1 MFNIC
6 SQVKEVID
14 LHTHSNYSDGTDSP
28 AQLINKAL
36 ASGVTTIALT
46 DHDSI
51 AGIIEAQSA
60 LRAGISLV
68 PGAEISCQTEDGIS
82 VHMLGLLFDLN
93 NKDLLTTMEKTRENR
108 RGRMQRIIERINE
121 AGIEI
126 SMQDVLAELSD
137 GATLGRPHLADALV
151 KKGIVKNRDEA
162 FTEMLHN
169 KSKYYVAHY
178 SPKPVDAI
186 KLIKAAGGVA
196 VIAHPMAS
204 HRGRTI
210 SLETF
215 GDLIEAG
222 LDGIEVD
229 HRDHSLDEKSALIKL
244 ASENNLIMTGASDY
258 HGNGKLNQLAEYATN
273 ADQWDLL
280 QARASADR
288 VIRV

>member
-1 MFNIC
+1 M
-6 SQVKEVID
+6 ID
-14 LHTHSNYSDGTDSP
+14 LHTHSSYSDGTDSP
-28 AQLINKAL
+28 TDLINKAL

-46 DHDSI
+46 DHDSV

-60 LRAGISLV
+60 LRTGISLV

-82 VHMLGLLFDLN
+82 VHMLGLLFDIN
-93 NKDLLTTMEKTRENR
+93 DLELLATMEKTRENR
-108 RGRMQRIIERINE
+108 HGRMRRIIERINE
-121 AGIEI
+121 AGIDI
-126 SMQDVLAELSD
+126 SMQEVLAELSD

-151 KKGIVKNRDEA
+151 KKGIVKSRDEA
-162 FTEMLHN
+162 FSEMLHN

-178 SPKPVDAI
+178 SPSPVEAI

-229 HRDHSLDEKSALIKL
+229 HRDHSPDEKTALIKL
-244 ASENNLIMTGASDY
+244 ATECNLVMTGASDY
-258 HGNGKLNQLAEYATN
+258 HGTGKLNQLAEYATN
-273 ADQWDLL
+273 RDQWDLL
-280 QARASADR
+280 QTRASADR
-288 VIRV
+288 VLRV

>member
-46 DHDSI
+46 DHDST

-108 RGRMQRIIERINE
+108 HGRMQRIIERINE

-273 ADQWDLL
+273 VDQWDLL

>member
-1 MFNIC
+1 
-6 SQVKEVID
+6 VID

-28 AQLINKAL
+28 AELINKAL
-36 ASGVTTIALT
+36 AAGVTTIALT

-51 AGIIEAQSA
+51 AGISEAQSA
-60 LRAGISLV
+60 LRSGISLV

-82 VHMLGLLFDLN
+82 VHMLGLLFDLSN
-93 NKDLLTTMEKTRENR
+93 SELLATMENTRENR
-108 RGRMQRIIERINE
+108 HGRMQRIIERINE

-126 SMQDVLAELSD
+126 SMQDVLAELSE

-151 KKGIVKNRDEA
+151 KKGVVKSRDEA
-162 FTEMLHN
+162 FAEMLHN

-186 KLIKAAGGVA
+186 RLIKEAGGVA

-210 SLETF
+210 SFETF
-215 GDLIEAG
+215 GDLINAG

-229 HRDHSLDEKSALIKL
+229 HRDHSPDEKSALIKL
-244 ASENNLIMTGASDY
+244 ATENNLVMTGASDY
-258 HGNGKLNQLAEYATN
+258 HGNGKLNKLAEYTTK

-288 VIRV
+288 VLRV

>member
-1 MFNIC
+1 M
-6 SQVKEVID
+6 ID

-28 AQLINKAL
+28 AELINKAL
-36 ASGVTTIALT
+36 AAGVTTIALT

-51 AGIIEAQSA
+51 AGISEAQSA
-60 LRAGISLV
+60 LRSGISLV

-82 VHMLGLLFDLN
+82 VHMLGLLFDLSN
-93 NKDLLTTMEKTRENR
+93 SELLATMENTRENR
-108 RGRMQRIIERINE
+108 HGRMQRIIERINE

-126 SMQDVLAELSD
+126 SMQDVLAELSE

-151 KKGIVKNRDEA
+151 KKGVVKSRDEA
-162 FTEMLHN
+162 FAEMLHN
-169 KSKYYVAHY
+169 KSKYYIAHY

-186 KLIKAAGGVA
+186 KLIKEAGGVA

-210 SLETF
+210 SFETF
-215 GDLIEAG
+215 GDLINAG

-229 HRDHSLDEKSALIKL
+229 HRDHSPDEKSALIKL
-244 ASENNLIMTGASDY
+244 ATENNLVMTGASDY
-258 HGNGKLNQLAEYATN
+258 HGNGKLNKLAEYTTK

-288 VIRV
+288 VLRV